1 MIIGITGKKR
11 SGKDTVASLLGYE
24 KRSFAD
30 PLKKACQVIFSL
42 SDDQLEGDKE
52 EVDPRWGVSSR
63 KILQIVGT
71 ELFRN
76 TLPNYMNIDNIWI
89 ESAKMWLERNKGKN
103 VIFTD
108 VRFLDEAR
116 FIKKA
121 GGIIL
126 RVVRDLENKDTH
138 SSETETDKITADYT
152 IYNNSSLE
160 DLANNQVLKTLS
172 RDSLSD
178 S

>member
-1 MIIGITGKKR
+1 
-11 SGKDTVASLLGYE
+11 
-24 KRSFAD
+24 
-30 PLKKACQVIFSL
+30 
-42 SDDQLEGDKE
+42 
-52 EVDPRWGVSSR
+52 
-63 KILQIVGT
+63 
-71 ELFRN
+71 
-76 TLPNYMNIDNIWI
+76 
-89 ESAKMWLERNKGKN
+89 MWLERNKGKN

-152 IYNNSSLE
+152 IYNNGSLE

-172 RDSLSD
+172 RDFLSD